1 MNKSWRMKRGFIS
14 GLLAGLVMLMSQSL
28 WAASAVDVY
37 HFDTDEQQHRYRAL
51 IEEFRC
57 PKCLNT
63 NIAGSDAPISKDLRA
78 AVHRLIVEEGFTDQQ
93 IRDFLQARYGDFV
106 LYNPPFNAQ
115 TFAIWLMPVGL
126 AIVGVWVLFVLV
138 TRARRQRAV
147 TLDDEER
154 QRLQS
159 LLKSD

>member
-1 MNKSWRMKRGFIS
+1 
-14 GLLAGLVMLMSQSL
+14 MLMSQSL

-93 IRDFLQARYGDFV
+93 IRNFLQARYGDFV

-159 LLKSD
+159 LLKGD

>member
-1 MNKSWRMKRGFIS
+1 MKKEFVQGIRG
-14 GLLAGLVMLMSQSL
+14 GLVMLISASV
-28 WAASAVDVY
+28 WAASPVDVY
-37 HFDTDEQQHRYRAL
+37 HFDNDEQQQRYRAL

-78 AVHRLIVEEGFTDQQ
+78 AVHRLVVLQGYTDQQ
-93 IRDFLQARYGDFV
+93 VRDYLQERYGDFV
-106 LYNPPFNAQ
+106 LYKPPFNAQ

-126 AIVGVWVLFVLV
+126 AVVGIGVLV
-138 TRARRQRAV
+138 MLVMRARRQRSV

-159 LLKSD
+159 LLKGH

>member
-1 MNKSWRMKRGFIS
+1 MKKEFVQGIL
-14 GLLAGLVMLMSQSL
+14 GGLVMLISASV
-28 WAASAVDVY
+28 WAASPVDVY
-37 HFDTDEQQHRYRAL
+37 HFDNDEQQQRYRAL

-78 AVHRLIVEEGFTDQQ
+78 AVHRLVVLQGYTDQQ
-93 IRDFLQARYGDFV
+93 VRDYLQERYGDFV
-106 LYNPPFNAQ
+106 LYKPPFNAQ

-126 AIVGVWVLFVLV
+126 AVVGIGVLV
-138 TRARRQRAV
+138 MLVMRARRQRSG

-159 LLKSD
+159 LLKGH

>member
-1 MNKSWRMKRGFIS
+1 MKSGFMT
-14 GLLAGLVMLMSQSL
+14 GLLAGVGMLMSVSL

-37 HFDTDEQQHRYRAL
+37 HFDTDEQQQRYRAL

-78 AVHRLIVEEGFTDQQ
+78 AVHRLIVEEGFADQQ

-138 TRARRQRAV
+138 TRARRQRSV

-159 LLKSD
+159 LLKGD

>member
-1 MNKSWRMKRGFIS
+1 MNKSWRMKRGFIT

-37 HFDTDEQQHRYRAL
+37 HFDTDEQQQRYRAL

-78 AVHRLIVEEGFTDQQ
+78 AVHRLIVQEGFTDQQ
-93 IRDFLQARYGDFV
+93 IRDFLRARYGDFV
-106 LYNPPFNAQ
+106 LYNPPFNVQ

-138 TRARRQRAV
+138 MRARRQSSV

-159 LLKSD
+159 LLKGD

>member
-1 MNKSWRMKRGFIS
+1 MNESWRMNTGFVP
-14 GLLAGLVMLMSQSL
+14 GLLAGLVMLMSASL
-28 WAASAVDVY
+28 WAASSVDVY
-37 HFDTDEQQHRYRAL
+37 HFDTDEQQQRYRAL

-78 AVHRLIVEEGFTDQQ
+78 AVHRLVVQEGFTDQQ
-93 IRDFLQARYGDFV
+93 VRDFLQERYGDFV

-126 AIVGVWVLFVLV
+126 AVVGIGVLFMLV
-138 TRARRQRAV
+138 MRARRQRSV

-159 LLKSD
+159 LLKGD

>member
-1 MNKSWRMKRGFIS
+1 MKRGFIS

>member
-1 MNKSWRMKRGFIS
+1 MNESWRMNTGFVP
-14 GLLAGLVMLMSQSL
+14 GLLAGLVMLMSASL
-28 WAASAVDVY
+28 WAASSVDVY
-37 HFDTDEQQHRYRAL
+37 HFDTDEQQQRYRAL

-78 AVHRLIVEEGFTDQQ
+78 AVHRLVVQEGFTDQQ
-93 IRDFLQARYGDFV
+93 VRDFLQERYGDFV
-106 LYNPPFNAQ
+106 LYKPPFNAQ

-126 AIVGVWVLFVLV
+126 AVVGIGVLFMLV
-138 TRARRQRAV
+138 MRARRQRSV

-159 LLKSD
+159 LLKGD

>member
-159 LLKSD
+159 LLKGD

>member
-1 MNKSWRMKRGFIS
+1 MKTGFVT
-14 GLLAGLVMLMSQSL
+14 GLLAGVGILISASL

-159 LLKSD
+159 LLKGD

>member
-1 MNKSWRMKRGFIS
+1 MKTGFLT
-14 GLLAGLVMLMSQSL
+14 GLLAGVGMLISASL

-115 TFAIWLMPVGL
+115 TFAIWLMPVSL

-138 TRARRQRAV
+138 TRARRQRSV

-159 LLKSD
+159 LLKGD